1 MQRWQR
7 PIDDGTPES
16 FRLIKYELNIIFV
29 PLNWLFSIVVSK
41 QKWLAHF
48 SDEKTNLS
56 FQCRKF

>member
-41 QKWLAHF
+41 QK
-48 SDEKTNLS
+48 
-56 FQCRKF
+56 